1 MHPSR
6 GGQAMSTS
14 TQRRSNL
21 DPLYRRS
28 RSAWTCL
35 LITFRKLPLTLSSL
49 ALGGGRGASLG
60 CSTLASLPQAIGV
73 LLIRLLLPLA
83 GAQLDKDGPKVD
95 DANRPGWPF
104 QYRQGVLA

>member
-1 MHPSR
+1 MHQSR
-6 GGQAMSTS
+6 AREAMSTS

-35 LITFRKLPLTLSSL
+35 LIAFPKLPLTLPFL

-73 LLIRLLLPLA
+73 LLSDIKRLWTERPRVHEFSTEFHY
-83 GAQLDKDGPKVD
+83 PKCERVINVY
-95 DANRPGWPF
+95 AS
-104 QYRQGVLA
+104 

>member
-1 MHPSR
+1 MHQSR
-6 GGQAMSTS
+6 GREAMSTS
-14 TQRRSNL
+14 TQRRPNL

-35 LITFRKLPLTLSSL
+35 LITSRKLPLTLRSL

-73 LLIRLLLPLA
+73 LLS
-83 GAQLDKDGPKVD
+83 
-95 DANRPGWPF
+95 DASSVFGQSGHASMNSPVNSIIQSAKG
-104 QYRQGVLA
+104 